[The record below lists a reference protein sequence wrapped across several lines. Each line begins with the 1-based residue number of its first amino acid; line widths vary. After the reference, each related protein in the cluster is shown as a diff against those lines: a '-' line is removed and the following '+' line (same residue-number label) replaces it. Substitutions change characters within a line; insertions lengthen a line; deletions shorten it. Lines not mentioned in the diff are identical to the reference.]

1 MASHDFG
8 FEGGEILRKIG
19 AAWFVSYSFY
29 ERADRTHKNWE
40 RVATSQNRISHFKQ
54 STEKHSIWLQRVLD
68 MNPAN
73 LNKNT
78 IGLDASEIK
87 KMAQELLGKP
97 AKKEG

>member
-1 MASHDFG
+1 
-8 FEGGEILRKIG
+8 
-19 AAWFVSYSFY
+19 
-29 ERADRTHKNWE
+29 
-40 RVATSQNRISHFKQ
+40 
-54 STEKHSIWLQRVLD
+54 